1 MREYRIIKIS
11 NGNEYVYY
19 VEKRKR
25 ILWIFNVWDAI
36 STETHSVLASAEI
49 EIRRHSRDG
58 FTREKVMDLK
68 A

>member
-1 MREYRIIKIS
+1 MKEYRIIKIS
-11 NGNEYVYY
+11 NGKEYVYY

-25 ILWIFNVWDAI
+25 ILWIFSVWNTI
-36 STETHSVLASAEI
+36 SAETHSVLASAEI
-49 EIRRHSRDG
+49 EIRRHSKDG